1 MAKGHEN
8 LIPANRLSEDELRAM
23 ASNGGKKSAEVR
35 RKKKTMRE
43 MLRMALYDWKL
54 ADAAKDNLRQQGIS
68 EDDMNH
74 LAVGTSSL
82 IAKMEAGDV
91 EAYKTVCA
99 MLGESPKNNIDLTV
113 GSKLTIEMVDA
124 GVEPVGSED
133 EIDKE

>member
-1 MAKGHEN
+1 
-8 LIPANRLSEDELRAM
+8 M

-43 MLRMALYDWKL
+43 MLRMALYDWQL
-54 ADAAKDNLRQQGIS
+54 ADAVKDNLRQQGIS

-74 LAVGTSSL
+74 LAVGTRSL

-99 MLGESPKNNIDLTV
+99 MLGESPKNNSDLTV

>member
-43 MLRMALYDWKL
+43 MLRMALYDWQL
-54 ADAAKDNLRQQGIS
+54 ADAVKDNLRQQGIS

-74 LAVGTSSL
+74 LAVGTRSL

-124 GVEPVGSED
+124 GVGPVGSED

>member
-54 ADAAKDNLRQQGIS
+54 ADAVKDNLRQQGIS

-74 LAVGTSSL
+74 LAVGTRSL

>member
-43 MLRMALYDWKL
+43 MLRMALYDWQL
-54 ADAAKDNLRQQGIS
+54 ADAVKDNLRQQGIS

-74 LAVGTSSL
+74 LAVGTRSL

-113 GSKLTIEMVDA
+113 GSKLVVEMVDA

>member
-43 MLRMALYDWKL
+43 MLRMALYDWQL
-54 ADAAKDNLRQQGIS
+54 ADAVKDNLRQQGIS

-74 LAVGTSSL
+74 LAVGTRSL

>member
-1 MAKGHEN
+1 MSSEN
-8 LIPANRLSEDELRAM
+8 LRPIKKGELSKEEAKERG
-23 ASNGGKKSAEVR
+23 SKGGKASVVAR

-43 MLRMALYDWKL
+43 MLRMALYEWKL
-54 ADAAKDNLRQQGIS
+54 ADAVKDNLRQQGIS

-74 LAVGTSSL
+74 LAVGTRSL

-99 MLGESPKNNIDLTV
+99 MLGESPKNNIDLSV
-113 GSKLTIEMVDA
+113 SSKMVIEMVDA

-133 EIDKE
+133 EIETE